1 MICFFS
7 FGREAEVLFTSI
19 EHCGD
24 ELLVLWILGSVR
36 FVGRNDPKA
45 DAFYCDDDRR

>member
-7 FGREAEVLFTSI
+7 FGQEAEVLFVGT
-19 EHCGD
+19 EHCDD
-24 ELLVLWILGSVR
+24 ELLVLWNLGSVR
-36 FVGRNDPKA
+36 FSKRSGPKA